1 MSLDLLTIALNLHN
15 HTTNDPR
22 ECFIFHLIL
31 IDFLLLQIIKLVH
44 KSRALHRF
52 QPNLA
57 LECEGVTTPPSLQ
70 PEDNMTAND
79 RKALMAQFILSRK
92 ILIEKRAQN
101 KYNAELNVPRDYEGT
116 GYEDDDNDCDHLRNE
131 DYIDENIFYEKD
143 YR

>member
-15 HTTNDPR
+15 HT

-116 GYEDDDNDCDHLRNE
+116 GYEDDDDCDHLRNE